1 MPFADLDQDI
11 KTHTPPRF
19 IEDYLFLDDKIQIT
33 LPLRMPSY
41 ITSIT
46 AAQRLDSRGN
56 PTVQVTLTT
65 DRGIFRGLVPSGA
78 STGVH
83 EALELRDTESTA
95 YGGKGVQQA
104 ILNVTSTIA
113 PALIAKK
120 FNVETQQKE
129 IDAFLCE
136 LDGTKGKKRLGAN
149 AILGVSMACA
159 RAGAAAAEIPL
170 YEFLRREAGA
180 PKAPY
185 ILPVPFFNVLNGGVH
200 SGNTMAFQEI
210 MIAPVGASSI
220 TEAVQMGA
228 ETYQQLKKVITKK
241 FGASAT
247 SIGDEGGFA
256 PPISQP
262 HEALDLLVEAVA
274 AAGYTGKIRFA
285 MDPASSEFFREGMYD
300 LGIKD
305 KKSPKL
311 TPAELSNLYRELF
324 KKYPIVLLE
333 DPFAEDDWETWSKFM
348 EKDREVDDGE
358 LAMPEIVGDD
368 LTVTNVERVREAK
381 EKEAC
386 NGLLLKINQIGTISE
401 AIAAANQAFSYGW
414 GVFVSHRSGET
425 TDDFIADLTVGLR
438 TGHLKTGAPAR
449 GERVVKYNRLMDIE
463 DEIRASGE
471 EFKYAGKAFRTA
483 HGRTVDPKIPFNVYG
498 Y

>member
-1 MPFADLDQDI
+1 
-11 KTHTPPRF
+11 
-19 IEDYLFLDDKIQIT
+19 
-33 LPLRMPSY
+33 MPSY
-41 ITSIT
+41 ITAIT

-65 DRGIFRGLVPSGA
+65 DKGTFRGLVPSGA
-78 STGVH
+78 STGIH
-83 EALELRDTESTA
+83 EALELRDTESAA

-104 ILNVTSTIA
+104 VLNVTSTIA

-120 FNVETQQKE
+120 FNVKTQQKD

-159 RAGAAAAEIPL
+159 RAGAASADIPL
-170 YEFLRREAGA
+170 YEFLRQEAGA

-185 ILPVPFFNVLNGGVH
+185 VLPVPFFNVLNGGVH

-210 MIAPVGASSI
+210 MLAPVGATSMV
-220 TEAVQMGA
+220 EAIQMGA
-228 ETYQQLKKVITKK
+228 ETYQHLKKVITKK

-274 AAGYTGKIRFA
+274 AAGYTGRIKFA
-285 MDPASSEFFREGMYD
+285 MDPASSEFVHDGIYD
-300 LGIKD
+300 LGLKD
-305 KKSPKL
+305 KVSPKL
-311 TPAELSNLYRELF
+311 SPAQLSDLYRELIA
-324 KKYPIVLLE
+324 KYPIVLLE

-348 EKDREVDDGE
+348 ANGAEG
-358 LAMPEIVGDD
+358 LPEIVGDD

-386 NGLLLKINQIGTISE
+386 NGLLLKINQIGTITE
-401 AIAAANQAFSYGW
+401 AINAANLAFSYGW

-449 GERVVKYNRLMDIE
+449 GERVAKYNRLMDIE
-463 DEIRASGE
+463 DEIRASGAE
-471 EFKYAGKAFRTA
+471 MKFAGKEFRTA
-483 HGRTVDPKIPFNVYG
+483 HGKQEDPKIPFNVYG